1 MSGSAKINNLIQ
13 ACTIQRIIFLALGIR
28 LIWYA
33 LVFWSGSDGF
43 WLYDSNGYW
52 NIAYNLKEYGEY
64 SLNPEPPLITDYFRP
79 PLYPLFIYPTL
90 WFDASGNSI
99 PLLQI
104 VLDLITCWLVYKSVL
119 ALTQRENFARI
130 GGLLFALNFPAIVF
144 CNYVLSET
152 LFLLLITAF
161 VYFTIHALE
170 KFSLKY
176 IFYCGIVGGLA
187 VLCKPVAF
195 YLFGVTVFF
204 YLIKKFEWRK
214 KIVGILCFT
223 VVFYSVQ
230 FPWMYRNH
238 QQTGNY
244 FVSILG
250 EHLINRYHAAH
261 VESVAKKVSFAEV
274 QEERTDRFM
283 VAFGNNPYEKQYEYA
298 KFIEKEAY
306 ATLWEYKWIFL
317 KEHGLEIIKF
327 YVQPMKMYTNTQIK
341 NIPGSTFITYFFI
354 VVQLLYS
361 TLLYGIIAFV
371 LYRLVRKRS
380 TLKLVHWFMLT
391 IVLLAPQ
398 FNTMPYTDA
407 RMRLPYEGLLI
418 ILALSTL
425 HQVTKNNFDENKSTD
440 LK

>member
-1 MSGSAKINNLIQ
+1 
-13 ACTIQRIIFLALGIR
+13 
-28 LIWYA
+28 
-33 LVFWSGSDGF
+33 
-43 WLYDSNGYW
+43 
-52 NIAYNLKEYGEY
+52 
-64 SLNPEPPLITDYFRP
+64 
-79 PLYPLFIYPTL
+79 
-90 WFDASGNSI
+90 
-99 PLLQI
+99 
-104 VLDLITCWLVYKSVL
+104 
-119 ALTQRENFARI
+119 
-130 GGLLFALNFPAIVF
+130 
-144 CNYVLSET
+144 
-152 LFLLLITAF
+152 
-161 VYFTIHALE
+161 
-170 KFSLKY
+170 
-176 IFYCGIVGGLA
+176 
-187 VLCKPVAF
+187 
-195 YLFGVTVFF
+195 
-204 YLIKKFEWRK
+204 
-214 KIVGILCFT
+214 
-223 VVFYSVQ
+223 
-230 FPWMYRNH
+230 
-238 QQTGNY
+238 
-244 FVSILG
+244 LG